1 MITSAILLSVMAALG
16 IGAMQERP
24 KRPASTSVPKAAES
38 EGPRFGLA
46 SPLPR
51 TPGSV
56 RLAAY
61 NVLNVFDAVDDPS
74 LSGEFDDIKEPTPPA
89 RLEALAK
96 VIRAADADI
105 IALSEVESLQALT
118 WFRDTYLKDAGY
130 QHLASEDVEY
140 YRGVECSVMSRFP
153 IIEKKVWLD
162 ENLRDVRREGEGWA
176 PSPDDGDLSFQRS
189 PLMVT
194 VQVDADYR
202 LTIFALHH
210 KAGRDFNH
218 HREAEALRINEFVRR
233 LEDADPSRNIAVM
246 GDFNAA
252 PWDKS
257 LRVYLANGL
266 IDSFAHRTTD
276 KNSPESRLYKTHE
289 SDRVLD
295 YILLNSAARRELVVG
310 SQFVLGTVTPPAG
323 YDYRTDVPP
332 AGYASDHYPVVL
344 ELRTNDL
351 K

>member
-1 MITSAILLSVMAALG
+1 MRNGPAPAWLIVVLLSGWAAAMLMAT
-16 IGAMQERP
+16 ERP
-24 KRPASTSVPKAAES
+24 STQNTAITP
-38 EGPRFGLA
+38 PRFGLA
-46 SPLPR
+46 APLPR

-61 NVLNVFDAVDDPS
+61 NTLNLFDQVDDPT
-74 LSGEFDDIKEPTPPA
+74 LSGEFDDIKESTPPA
-89 RLEALAK
+89 RLEAMAK
-96 VIRAADADI
+96 AIRQTDADI
-105 IALSEVESLQALT
+105 IALSEVESLQALMS
-118 WFRDTYLKDAGY
+118 FRDAYLKDAGY
-130 QHLASEDVEY
+130 KHLASEDVGY

-153 IIEKKVWLD
+153 IVETKVWLK
-162 ENLRDVRREGEGWA
+162 ENLNSVKRAGEGWA
-176 PSPDDGDLSFQRS
+176 SVPAGTNLTFQRS

-194 VQVDADYR
+194 VQVDADYQ

-218 HREAEALRINEFVRR
+218 HREAEAIRINELVR
-233 LEDADPSRNIAVM
+233 EIESADPSRNIVVM

-257 LRVYLANGL
+257 FRVYLASGL

-276 KNSPESRLYKTHE
+276 KNSPESRLFKTHE

-295 YILLNSAARRELVVG
+295 YILLNSAARRELIIG
-310 SQFVLGTVTPPAG
+310 RQFVLGTITPPQ
-323 YDYRTDVPP
+323 DYNYLTDQPP
-332 AGYASDHYPVVL
+332 PGYASDHYPVVL
-344 ELRTNDL
+344 ELRPDDL